1 MKQQLYITI
10 LLLLPIL
17 LQAQVNSCL
26 NTDCGTIQSNWSL
39 VAGEEAIIC
48 EGEDFQ
54 LRSGESTPLSN
65 INEFHWYFLESSSLN
80 VLFDTV
86 LTDTSF
92 VTYKYTVSDS
102 LACASSSSEIQLSV
116 NLVVSSPSCGGG
128 RRSCN
133 WKLGSVI
140 VKLRPRARFNVDN
153 QQCEDT
159 EISFS
164 NNSCHATEYR
174 WSFGDGTTSTDENPR
189 HTYRNPGTYTVR
201 LEAINDCGV
210 DVSTQTITV
219 VGKPDA
225 AFSFTS
231 DPANQCAPTTV
242 TFNNQSNQWSGTSW
256 SIVPFDTTRWKFT
269 DTSMNLGSR
278 NIAIRFLQAG
288 EYTVR
293 LSANNVCQESDEQE
307 ETIVIGDPVRVSL
320 QSPGSFCEPTSIRFR
335 DLNPSINGDI
345 DTYRWTFENGSIP
358 SSNER
363 EFPAVTFNQSG
374 TITLTATGPCGTVT
388 RSVPVTIASTEPIA
402 FGDNPEELCQNA
414 PVVQLQ
420 ATPAGGQW
428 DGTTN
433 AARDAITSSGELD
446 PSKLNPGTY
455 TFVYS
460 AGSAECPNEDQLRIE
475 ILEPPNVELRAI
487 DPACETLTFSA
498 GNLVRYRGTI
508 DTYRWTFEGGN
519 PASSSDPNPSG
530 IVFSNPGTARITIEV
545 DGSCGTASAFIEVE
559 IQSNTPVSIDPV
571 DGPIC
576 SGSSPITLTASVGG
590 GIWTGPGISD
600 RFDGTFDPGRVSPGT
615 YTITYSIE
623 NGACSNSAT
632 TEIQVVAS
640 QSVSIQDVTFCED
653 SGPAAIQVSPAG
665 GTWEGPGIDPNTG
678 VFDPASVGPGNYE
691 VIYSFTDDNS
701 CTVTGT
707 ADIRVD
713 ALPVINTLDTLEL
726 CDSDF
731 DVNLAQAFN
740 YQVNP
745 SGGNTVWSGPGV
757 INGNG
762 IFNAADGNLSQGSYT
777 VFIQYTRNECMV
789 MDSAV
794 VKIVQPQA
802 LVVSSDTVVCADG
815 SLLQLEANL
824 SGGAWSGPAINPSRG
839 TIDLDRAGGGTFT
852 YTYTFGQNTSCEQSA
867 SVRVEIIDLSEIVN
881 AGDDIQLCEGPT
893 TYTLTGASPAN
904 GTWSGPG
911 LINELSGEIDISQL
925 DLNREYT
932 YTYCIESDR
941 IEACEACSERTFVV
955 YSNPVAAFELDG
967 LACVNETFRMTNNSQ
982 FGSRY
987 RWDFGDGN
995 SSTLREPEHSY
1006 RRRGTYTISLTTTS
1020 REGCQDVATRQLFI
1034 TTAPQAAFDLREKEA
1049 CAPFELD
1056 LTNRSSGDDISYRW
1070 EIDGMFYDTI
1080 VPENVV
1086 LDRVTKDS
1094 MFAIKLNVSNLCG
1107 EVQAIDSVLVRP
1119 YPLAGFGISE
1129 DEGCTPL
1136 EVSFANVTLGDPD
1149 FLEWDNGK
1157 GQTFS
1162 SFDLPPQ
1169 IYTTTD
1175 TTVTEYTVTLRASNE
1190 CGADT
1195 LSKTITVYP
1204 PDVEAFI
1211 EMDTLRGC
1219 DPLELQLKSFSTPG
1233 SNVGWQFID
1242 PSGRRDGSTEK
1253 DPIFTFEGPGIHTI
1267 ILFASQCGT
1276 DTDTATLEILE
1287 APEVDFMHS
1296 DFVCA
1301 GDSILFINNSENI
1314 TGSEWN
1320 FGDGNSS
1327 LDNSPF
1333 HTFDSAGHL

>member
-320 QSPGSFCEPTSIRFR
+320 QSPGSFCEPASIRFR

-345 DTYRWTFENGSIP
+345 DTYRWTFDNGSIP

-632 TEIQVVAS
+632 TEIEVVAS
-640 QSVSIQDVTFCED
+640 QSVSIQDASFCED
-653 SGPAAIQVSPAG
+653 SGPAAIQVSP
-665 GTWEGPGIDPNTG
+665 P
-678 VFDPASVGPGNYE
+678 VGPGKAPE
-691 VIYSFTDDNS
+691 L
-701 CTVTGT
+701 
-707 ADIRVD
+707 IR
-713 ALPVINTLDTLEL
+713 TR
-726 CDSDF
+726 
-731 DVNLAQAFN
+731 AFL
-740 YQVNP
+740 
-745 SGGNTVWSGPGV
+745 T
-757 INGNG
+757 
-762 IFNAADGNLSQGSYT
+762 
-777 VFIQYTRNECMV
+777 
-789 MDSAV
+789 
-794 VKIVQPQA
+794 
-802 LVVSSDTVVCADG
+802 
-815 SLLQLEANL
+815 
-824 SGGAWSGPAINPSRG
+824 PAP
-839 TIDLDRAGGGTFT
+839 LDR
-852 YTYTFGQNTSCEQSA
+852 
-867 SVRVEIIDLSEIVN
+867 EIMRSFIPL
-881 AGDDIQLCEGPT
+881 P
-893 TYTLTGASPAN
+893 
-904 GTWSGPG
+904 
-911 LINELSGEIDISQL
+911 
-925 DLNREYT
+925 
-932 YTYCIESDR
+932 
-941 IEACEACSERTFVV
+941 
-955 YSNPVAAFELDG
+955 
-967 LACVNETFRMTNNSQ
+967 MT
-982 FGSRY
+982 
-987 RWDFGDGN
+987 
-995 SSTLREPEHSY
+995 
-1006 RRRGTYTISLTTTS
+1006 
-1020 REGCQDVATRQLFI
+1020 
-1034 TTAPQAAFDLREKEA
+1034 
-1049 CAPFELD
+1049 
-1056 LTNRSSGDDISYRW
+1056 
-1070 EIDGMFYDTI
+1070 TI
-1080 VPENVV
+1080 V
-1086 LDRVTKDS
+1086 R
-1094 MFAIKLNVSNLCG
+1094 
-1107 EVQAIDSVLVRP
+1107 
-1119 YPLAGFGISE
+1119 
-1129 DEGCTPL
+1129 
-1136 EVSFANVTLGDPD
+1136 
-1149 FLEWDNGK
+1149 
-1157 GQTFS
+1157 
-1162 SFDLPPQ
+1162 
-1169 IYTTTD
+1169 
-1175 TTVTEYTVTLRASNE
+1175 
-1190 CGADT
+1190 
-1195 LSKTITVYP
+1195 
-1204 PDVEAFI
+1204 
-1211 EMDTLRGC
+1211 
-1219 DPLELQLKSFSTPG
+1219 
-1233 SNVGWQFID
+1233 
-1242 PSGRRDGSTEK
+1242 
-1253 DPIFTFEGPGIHTI
+1253 
-1267 ILFASQCGT
+1267 
-1276 DTDTATLEILE
+1276 
-1287 APEVDFMHS
+1287 
-1296 DFVCA
+1296 
-1301 GDSILFINNSENI
+1301 
-1314 TGSEWN
+1314 
-1320 FGDGNSS
+1320 
-1327 LDNSPF
+1327 
-1333 HTFDSAGHL
+1333 